1 MTIQEQVEPLTLKS
15 EVVSKVHE
23 YSNQFET
30 GYDMKIH
37 GIMAH
42 NGTEFVNNKMNQY
55 LKAKGITLY
64 TSVPYMHEQ
73 NGVPE

>member
-30 GYDMKIH
+30 GYDVKIH
-37 GIMAH
+37 SIMAC
-42 NGTEFVNNKMNQY
+42 NGTEFVNNKMNRY
-55 LKAKGITLY
+55 LKDKGITLY
-64 TSVPYMHEQ
+64 TSVPYTHEQ
-73 NGVPE
+73 NGIVE